1 MKEKKPFIHKLAR
14 VVCTPLFKL
23 LYRYEITNKNNIP
36 PTGGYVL
43 ACNHQSYTDPVL
55 VSIGQKR
62 MIYFMAKSELFR
74 NKFFS
79 ALIRSL
85 GAFPVQRGG
94 TGDKGAINN
103 AENLLAEGK
112 VLGIFPE
119 GTRSLNG
126 ELLKMRAGAV
136 MLAYQSGVP
145 IIPACITAK
154 GGKLKAFRKVKIT
167 YGDPLTCEQLG
178 ITTGSGKELREATR
192 ILSEKITEIREHDRF

>member
-1 MKEKKPFIHKLAR
+1 MKEKKPFIYLVAR
-14 VVCTPLFKL
+14 VVCVPLFKL
-23 LYRYEITNKNNIP
+23 LYRYEISNKNNIP

-103 AENLLAEGK
+103 AETLLAEGK

-119 GTRSLNG
+119 GTRSLDG

-136 MLAYQSGVP
+136 MLAFQSGVP
-145 IIPACITAK
+145 IVPACITAK
-154 GGKLKAFRKVKIT
+154 GGKIKLFRKVKIS
-167 YGDPLTCEQLG
+167 YSDPVTCEQLG
-178 ITTGSGKELREATR
+178 VRTGSGRELREATR
-192 ILSEKITEIREHDRF
+192 ILSEKIAAIREYDRF